1 MRLTVRIAEKQEDFF
16 RLIRLREEVFV
27 IEQGVP
33 LEIEL
38 DDEDDRAIHFVAIS
52 GREVIG
58 TARLVVKGRSGQGKS
73 GQRKSGK
80 IGRMAV
86 RKDWRGKGVGTALID
101 FIKKSSKRKRLIG
114 LYLHAQESALSFYQ
128 HLGFNPE
135 GDRFYEAGIPH
146 RKMILNEGRWEEVG
160 GRRKIDKRGDGHF
173 KCNKFYLTW
182 RFSLHLNRDLDRA
195 ELYYVE

>member
-1 MRLTVRIAEKQEDFF
+1 MIVRLTVRIAEKQEDFF

-38 DDEDDRAIHFVAIS
+38 DDADDRAIHFVAIS

-58 TARLVVKGRSGQGKS
+58 TARLVVEGKT

-86 RKDWRGKGVGTALID
+86 RKEWRGKGVGTALID
-101 FIKKSSKRKRLIG
+101 FIKKSSKKKRLIA
-114 LYLHAQESALSFYQ
+114 LYLHAQESALSFYRR
-128 HLGFNPE
+128 LGFNPE

-146 RKMILNEGRWEEVG
+146 RKMILNEGRWEGVG
-160 GRRKIDKRGDGHF
+160 GRRKI
-173 KCNKFYLTW
+173 NKKGGWTF
-182 RFSLHLNRDLDRA
+182 
-195 ELYYVE
+195 

>member
-1 MRLTVRIAEKQEDFF
+1 MRPTVRIAGKQEDFF

-38 DDEDDRAIHFVAIS
+38 DDADDRAIHFVAIS

-58 TARLVVKGRSGQGKS
+58 TARLVVKGRSGQRKSGQGKA

-101 FIKKSSKRKRLIG
+101 FIKKSSKRKRLIA
-114 LYLHAQESALSFYQ
+114 LYLHAQESALSFYEA
-128 HLGFNPE
+128 LGFRAE
-135 GDRFYEAGIPH
+135 GERFYEAGIPH
-146 RKMILNEGRWEEVG
+146 RKMVFIDG
-160 GRRKIDKRGDGHF
+160 GRKIDKGGGWTF
-173 KCNKFYLTW
+173 
-182 RFSLHLNRDLDRA
+182 
-195 ELYYVE
+195 

>member
-1 MRLTVRIAEKQEDFF
+1 MIVRLTIRIAEKQEDFF

-27 IEQGVP
+27 IEQGIP

-38 DDEDDRAIHFVAIS
+38 DDADDRAIHFVAIS

-101 FIKKSSKRKRLIG
+101 FIKKSSKRKRLIA
-114 LYLHAQESALSFYQ
+114 LYLHAQESALSFYEA
-128 HLGFNPE
+128 LGFRTE
-135 GDRFYEAGIPH
+135 GERFYEAGIPH
-146 RKMILNEGRWEEVG
+146 RKMVFNDG
-160 GRRKIDKRGDGHF
+160 GRKINKRGGWTF
-173 KCNKFYLTW
+173 
-182 RFSLHLNRDLDRA
+182 
-195 ELYYVE
+195 

>member
-1 MRLTVRIAEKQEDFF
+1 MRPTVRIAEKQEDFF

-38 DDEDDRAIHFVAIS
+38 DDADDRAIHFVAIL
-52 GREVIG
+52 GGEVIG
-58 TARLVVKGRSGQGKS
+58 TARLVVKGKT

-101 FIKKSSKRKRLIG
+101 FIKKTFGKKKRVG
-114 LYLHAQESALSFYQ
+114 LYLHAQESALSFYEA
-128 HLGFNPE
+128 LGFTAE
-135 GDRFYEAGIPH
+135 GERFYEAGIPH
-146 RKMILNEGRWEEVG
+146 RKMVLND
-160 GRRKIDKRGDGHF
+160 GRRKIDKRGG
-173 KCNKFYLTW
+173 
-182 RFSLHLNRDLDRA
+182 
-195 ELYYVE
+195 

>member
-1 MRLTVRIAEKQEDFF
+1 MVVRLTVRIAEKQEDFF

-86 RKDWRGKGVGTALID
+86 RKDWRGKG
-101 FIKKSSKRKRLIG
+101 
-114 LYLHAQESALSFYQ
+114 
-128 HLGFNPE
+128 LGP
-135 GDRFYEAGIPH
+135 R
-146 RKMILNEGRWEEVG
+146 
-160 GRRKIDKRGDGHF
+160 
-173 KCNKFYLTW
+173 
-182 RFSLHLNRDLDRA
+182 
-195 ELYYVE
+195 

>member
-1 MRLTVRIAEKQEDFF
+1 MRPTVRIAKKQEDFF

-38 DDEDDRAIHFVAIS
+38 DDADDRAIHFVAIS
-52 GREVIG
+52 RREVIG
-58 TARLVVKGRSGQGKS
+58 TARLVVKGKSGQRKS

-86 RKDWRGKGVGTALID
+86 RQDWRGKGVGTALID
-101 FIKKSSKRKRLIG
+101 FIKKSSKRKRLTA
-114 LYLHAQESALSFYQ
+114 LYLHAQESALSFYR

-146 RKMILNEGRWEEVG
+146 RKMVLND
-160 GRRKIDKRGDGHF
+160 GRRKIDKRGGWTF
-173 KCNKFYLTW
+173 
-182 RFSLHLNRDLDRA
+182 
-195 ELYYVE
+195 